1 VPERKFRLIAKCRKC
16 GYVITKEVE
25 TDLEDLPAAKTQFA
39 KEVGSI
45 HKQHPELDNF
55 GIIDKMM

>member
-1 VPERKFRLIAKCRKC
+1 MPERKFRLTAKCRKC

-25 TDLEDLPAAKTQFA
+25 TDQEGLSAAKSLFA

-45 HKQHPELDNF
+45 HKLHPELDNF
-55 GIIDKMM
+55 SIIDKML